1 MFVIDVKAVLIGVVN
16 IKYKILVFVND
27 RFVVRVELKKKRNN
41 KYIVWVFIKRNNEEV
56 FRGKFIFVVLNEE
69 INLL

>member
-1 MFVIDVKAVLIGVVN
+1 MFVIDVKVVLIGVVN